1 MDRSAFIKPRPCAPR
16 QKGLTLIELMVGLA
30 VALIMSIVIFG
41 VLDFSL
47 NSNKNTSSV
56 SMVNNNVRGALT
68 LLTRDVGSAGFMFG
82 AGQSQCALTLAYD
95 SNMNPSNVT
104 DFPAWAVNQTQGT
117 TLPLGGKTSNYP
129 PVGAP
134 AANSTQV
141 LLMTE
146 APSVASYMT
155 TGSKTPTLVPAPVST
170 AAFGN
175 WTNAMSN
182 GTLQLASTQG
192 LAAGDTGLL
201 QVPMSAGLVC
211 MRVPISS
218 VTATSATST
227 PGTTYMPSGGY
238 SDFKTQIASANFGT
252 LTTSHLQHARLL
264 DMGQSTTALQAIQY
278 WIDDSNGYPVLM
290 RAVYNALTDQIVG
303 QPQAIAP
310 GVVSVQ
316 ALFGTVPA
324 GAAAGTAPTFKA
336 WSDVQPTDQVVSVA
350 IALISRSLYDDASY
364 TAPSAIVVPQP
375 ASGLVSP
382 DAFTNYTVSA
392 KEVHRHFQVSTLVIA
407 LRDATWD

>member
-1 MDRSAFIKPRPCAPR
+1 MDRSAFIKLRPCAPR

-68 LLTRDVGSAGFMFG
+68 LLTRDVGSAGFMLG

-95 SNMNPSNVT
+95 SKMNPSYVS

-117 TLPLGGKTSNYP
+117 TLPLGGQASNYP
-129 PVGAP
+129 QVGAP

-146 APSVASYMT
+146 TPSVASYMT

-182 GTLQLASTQG
+182 GTLQLASAQG
-192 LAAGDTGLL
+192 LSTGDTGLL

-218 VTATSATST
+218 VNATSITST
-227 PGTTYMPSGGY
+227 PGTTYMPGSGY
-238 SDFKTQIASANFGT
+238 SGFATQIANANFGT

-264 DMGQSTTALQAIQY
+264 DMGQSTTALQVIQY

-290 RAVYNALTDQIVG
+290 RAAYNALTDQIVG

-316 ALFGTVPA
+316 ALFGTVPS

-350 IALISRSLYDDASY
+350 LALITRSLYDDASY